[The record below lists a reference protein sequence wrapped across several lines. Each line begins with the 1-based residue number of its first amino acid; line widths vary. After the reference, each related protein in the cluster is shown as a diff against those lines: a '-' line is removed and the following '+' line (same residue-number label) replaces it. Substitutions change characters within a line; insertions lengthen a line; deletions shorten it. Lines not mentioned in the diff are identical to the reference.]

1 MRHVI
6 PTKWRSYRDHKY
18 CDVTSTYVLRMTVRP
33 AAGRLLF
40 AISITDDDVYYTV
53 ITAAAAAAAEIFAD
67 IHELVGR

>member
-1 MRHVI
+1 MR
-6 PTKWRSYRDHKY
+6 
-18 CDVTSTYVLRMTVRP
+18 VLP

>member
-1 MRHVI
+1 
-6 PTKWRSYRDHKY
+6 
-18 CDVTSTYVLRMTVRP
+18 MTVRP

-53 ITAAAAAAAEIFAD
+53 ITAAASAAEIFAD